1 MSKRILV
8 LAALAAVGFSGAAF
22 AAETT
27 KGSTAAPAPMT
38 DSQMDAV
45 TAGAPG
51 RSGDSSSFHSC
62 EHGTCVITGIL
73 GNQGKGPNSGS
84 AGNAGSE
91 PY

>member
-27 KGSTAAPAPMT
+27 KGSTAAPAAMT

-62 EHGTCVITGIL
+62 EHGTCVITGNQ
-73 GNQGKGPNSGS
+73 GNQGNDKPV
-84 AGNAGSE
+84 GNAGDR
-91 PY
+91 Y